1 MEHFKSSSIN
11 FGPKWV
17 ARVRQLALRSQ
28 SPVVIYKKE
37 YYSSSN
43 QTQILKLSIR
53 RRQSNLIIVFT
64 FCSLRRKK
72 LLSCRFGRIAQ
83 FHCHSY
89 CKHSHRR
96 CQSTSFFSHFSFPIF
111 ELGGMTKHLMTAP
124 SGNSDP
130 TTVGRFFSFL
140 SPSFSPSPP
149 PPPLQIQLMSRSY
162 RRTVK
167 HLKQP
172 EANTDLLNFSGM
184 SFRHNSRAIPMTL
197 SIDNLKHSKDLR
209 PKMT

>member
-149 PPPLQIQLMSRSY
+149 PPPPFADSAYVQIVSTNGKALEA
-162 RRTVK
+162 TGGEHGFVK
-167 HLKQP
+167 FFGY
-172 EANTDLLNFSGM
+172 EFSTQQQG
-184 SFRHNSRAIPMTL
+184 HTHDTL
-197 SIDNLKHSKDLR
+197 HR
-209 PKMT
+209 